1 MRKLSKGPKPQVLLD
16 NEEQWKKEL
25 TDAVASGDKKEV
37 TKKTKRYG
45 HKDIK
50 DALVAEN
57 HGKCAYCEAYVRHV
71 SHGDIEHI
79 SPKSKDREKTFDWNN
94 LTLACQQCN
103 QKKSD
108 AEDVVYPHVDTP
120 EAHLLFVAAVVRG
133 RTTKGMRSI
142 KPTRGLDLN
151 RTELVER
158 RESQISRYADSF
170 ERIIQEQDEDKRSI
184 LIEALQD
191 DLADPKTEYSATLR
205 ALCQGTELNAWPSKI
220 RNL

>member
-25 TDAVASGDKKEV
+25 MDAIASGDKEEIA
-37 TKKTKRYG
+37 KKTKRYG

-57 HGKCAYCEAYVRHV
+57 YGKCAYCEAYVRHV

-79 SPKSKDREKTFDWNN
+79 SPKSKAREKTFDWNN
-94 LTLACQQCN
+94 LTLACERCN

-108 AEDVVYPHVDTP
+108 AEGVIDPHVDAP
-120 EAHLLFVAAVVRG
+120 EDHLLFLAAVVRG

-158 RESQISRYADSF
+158 RGAQISRYADSF

-184 LIEALQD
+184 LVEALQD
-191 DLADPKTEYSATLR
+191 DLADPKTEYSAMLK
-205 ALCQGTELNAWPSKI
+205 ALHQVFELNA
-220 RNL
+220 

>member
-1 MRKLSKGPKPQVLLD
+1 MRKLTKGPEPQVLLE
-16 NEEQWKKEL
+16 NGEQWKKEL
-25 TDAVASGDKKEV
+25 LEAVECGDKEEIA
-37 TKKTKRYG
+37 KKTKRYG
-45 HKDIK
+45 HRDIK

-57 HGKCAYCEAYVRHV
+57 YGKCAYCEAYVRHV

-94 LTLACQQCN
+94 LTLACERCN

-108 AEDVVYPHVDTP
+108 AEGIIDPHVDAP
-120 EAHLLFVAAVVRG
+120 EDHLLFVAAVVRG

-158 RESQISRYADSF
+158 RGVQISRYADIF
-170 ERIIQEQDEDKRSI
+170 ERIIQEEELGKRSI
-184 LIEALQD
+184 LLEALQE
-191 DLADPKTEYSATLR
+191 DLADPKTEYSATLK
-205 ALCQGTELNAWPSKI
+205 ALHQGFEPNF
-220 RNL
+220 

>member
-1 MRKLSKGPKPQVLLD
+1 MRKLSKGPKPQVLLE
-16 NEEQWKKEL
+16 NEEQWKNEL
-25 TDAVASGDKKEV
+25 MDAVAGGDKEEI
-37 TKKTKRYG
+37 TRKTRRYG

-79 SPKSKDREKTFDWNN
+79 SPKSKDRKKTFDWDN
-94 LTLACQQCN
+94 LTLACERCN

-108 AEDVVYPHVDTP
+108 AEGIIDPHVDAP
-120 EAHLLFVAAVVRG
+120 EDHLLFVAAFVRG
-133 RTTKGMRSI
+133 RTAKGMLSI

-158 RESQISRYADSF
+158 RDAQISRYADSF
-170 ERIIQEQDEDKRSI
+170 ERITQEQDQGKRSI
-184 LIEALQD
+184 LVCLLYTSDA
-191 DLADPKTEYSATLR
+191 ADE
-205 ALCQGTELNAWPSKI
+205 
-220 RNL
+220 